1 MSTVQVGF
9 SPVAAGKGVIAGASL
24 GQTAAAAGQAT
35 PAGPGLGFVD
45 ALLDML
51 TQNLGLPDP
60 TATDGQPATE
70 AAAEFTATAPL
81 GAAVLSPELTL
92 QASGTPPAL
101 PPETPELLHQL
112 VQALTAIDT
121 ASQEGA
127 PVDPALEKQLAETAD
142 ELAGL
147 LGITLPTAPAIDT
160 TLSRAATGVA
170 QAIEGAAAPVPGSA
184 LPAPVLPGAGDVV
197 APAAPSQ
204 EALTDAFAAAVKSA
218 SVPLPIGEAEPT
230 TVAAPAV
237 PTTPV
242 VPEASETPIVPADA
256 RLAKLIEKL
265 DAVAT
270 RLETVA
276 PVVAEKL
283 QKLAQSLTSGGDLA
297 EATTTALNDSLDEAD
312 IAALATP
319 RPDPKSSA
327 APQVFTQ
334 PVLPNPAVVAKT
346 GTPAPA
352 EEARPLGAIAPTSA
366 ETPTETESPVRLSVE
381 PAPTDAKV
389 EGKAPERREF
399 GQHLAEARA
408 EPTQSQPAQTPTSPV
423 KTEIG
428 AVAPKL
434 VHAAYQAPVQQVNLP
449 QVAFE
454 VVRQFNQGASR
465 FLIRLDPPEMGR
477 IDVTMKVDTEGN
489 VQTRMT
495 VERAETLDL
504 MQRDQRALEK
514 ALAQAGLDGSKS
526 TLEFSLRQNPSGR
539 DGQNPH
545 QQNQGNGTPF
555 GRSSTGT
562 TDEVADIVSTQYRG
576 SASAS
581 GVNLFV

>member
-1 MSTVQVGF
+1 MSGDDAPALGEFDPGLALAADLARHALAPEQRIGRGEG
-9 SPVAAGKGVIAGASL
+9 VAIGGDDGLRNRAAEADWRARDAERFDRVIAVEDL
-24 GQTAAAAGQAT
+24 I
-35 PAGPGLGFVD
+35 D
-45 ALLDML
+45 AI
-51 TQNLGLPDP
+51 
-60 TATDGQPATE
+60 ADG
-70 AAAEFTATAPL
+70 
-81 GAAVLSPELTL
+81 
-92 QASGTPPAL
+92 
-101 PPETPELLHQL
+101 
-112 VQALTAIDT
+112 
-121 ASQEGA
+121 
-127 PVDPALEKQLAETAD
+127 
-142 ELAGL
+142 
-147 LGITLPTAPAIDT
+147 
-160 TLSRAATGVA
+160 
-170 QAIEGAAAPVPGSA
+170 
-184 LPAPVLPGAGDVV
+184 
-197 APAAPSQ
+197 
-204 EALTDAFAAAVKSA
+204 
-218 SVPLPIGEAEPT
+218 
-230 TVAAPAV
+230 
-237 PTTPV
+237 
-242 VPEASETPIVPADA
+242 
-256 RLAKLIEKL
+256 
-265 DAVAT
+265 
-270 RLETVA
+270 A

-319 RPDPKSSA
+319 RPEPKSSA
-327 APQVFTQ
+327 APQVFAQ

-366 ETPTETESPVRLSVE
+366 ETPTETESPVRLSAE

-408 EPTQSQPAQTPTSPV
+408 EPTQNQPAQTPTSPV
-423 KTEIG
+423 KAEIG